1 MGVGLLVPNS
11 FKSKSSTM
19 KRISFTIIIAAVLFT
34 SCKKE
39 KEIIVE
45 APGQAT
51 LSFDARVNGSDFA
64 LNTNYTI
71 GSRTYQ
77 FNKLRYWVS
86 NVSLVDTKGT
96 EYKIPNSYFLVEETG
111 PVSVQDGA
119 YTYPANKREDVT
131 LQNIPVGDY
140 KTVKFSI
147 GVDSVFNKNLSLQA
161 GELSQLNGMTN
172 VSWMWHTSYIFSSI
186 GGTVTEGAT
195 TKTIKA
201 ETGLNTNYKS
211 VSLDLP
217 ATVHISSSKAKTIV
231 LVTDVSKLFN
241 GIDLIAT
248 PTIGASQ
255 ATAMSQL
262 ATNYTQA
269 ISVTSIKE

>member
-1 MGVGLLVPNS
+1 
-11 FKSKSSTM
+11 M

-217 ATVHISSSKAKTIV
+217 ATMHISSSKVKTIV

-255 ATAMSQL
+255 AAAMSQL